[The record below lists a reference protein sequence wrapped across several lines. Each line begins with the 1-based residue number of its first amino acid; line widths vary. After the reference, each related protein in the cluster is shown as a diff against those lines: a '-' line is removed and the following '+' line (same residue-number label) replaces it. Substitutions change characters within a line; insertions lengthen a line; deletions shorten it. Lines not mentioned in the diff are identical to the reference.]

1 MISIV
6 RLYAYNSIITNN
18 RTNETGTINWNRSN
32 ENYIRTRE
40 TTKRFNSRSLVVRYT
55 DRYVFSIMR
64 PKWNIADRNELIT
77 YQCFPR
83 CQRGLLRASNEIL
96 RDFTLSAAI
105 CMVNCTADALISI
118 VQWAPVTANTYEHI
132 IFTIIDTTT
141 LRALVIL

>member
-40 TTKRFNSRSLVVRYT
+40 TKRFNSRSLVVRYT

-64 PKWNIADRNELIT
+64 PKWNFPGRSELIT

-83 CQRGLLRASNEIL
+83 CQRGLLRASNELL